1 MTLPAVVVH
10 QQHAGRDELAV
21 GGPRLGR
28 VEVALPLGRAGGEP
42 PLRVLAVQRDHDEAE
57 RPHPAGE
64 ASAPLPLE
72 PRPGLPVADVEPDR
86 DHRQH
91 QVQPVRH
98 VAAD

>member
-1 MTLPAVVVH
+1 M
-10 QQHAGRDELAV
+10 
-21 GGPRLGR
+21 
-28 VEVALPLGRAGGEP
+28 
-42 PLRVLAVQRDHDEAE
+42 QRDHDEAE

-98 VAAD
+98 VAADRAGRQLRQPFELDQGQPGQADQDAGREHPHPQPDGDAVGPIPTRG